1 MSFKIKFNIRIA
13 LIVLSALLAFYAPV
27 SAQDPGETNTG
38 DILIDKIAAVVDDR
52 LITLTDIDKAIQFY
66 AGFRKKQESE
76 SDFYS
81 RVLEELIN
89 YKVVYLEFKNDF
101 VLREED
107 YETVQTEVIG
117 RIGSLDNLLRL
128 LATFDMGWADFKE
141 FITERVAYER
151 VINRQLQEKISIKF
165 SQIEA
170 FYNSEYLPL
179 QKRLDLTPISLFDM
193 APQIENHLRKERI
206 QKQLAGW
213 LRDIRASHIIENKL
227 AKEKE

>member
-1 MSFKIKFNIRIA
+1 MSFNIKTT
-13 LIVLSALLAFYAPV
+13 LTVLLALLWLYAPV
-27 SAQDPGETNTG
+27 SAQEPGETIHG
-38 DILIDKIAAVVDDR
+38 EILIDKVAAVVNDQ

-76 SDFYS
+76 SDFYN

-107 YETVQTEVIG
+107 YETVQTDVIG

-128 LATFDMGWADFKE
+128 LATFDMGWADFKA

-179 QKRLDLTPISLFDM
+179 QKRLDLTPLSLFDM
-193 APQIENHLRKERI
+193 APQIEKHLRKERI

-213 LRDIRASHIIENKL
+213 LKDIRASYIIENKL

>member
-1 MSFKIKFNIRIA
+1 MILFWI
-13 LIVLSALLAFYAPV
+13 LVWFYAPAP
-27 SAQDPGETNTG
+27 AQDPADSAAGE
-38 DILIDKIAAVVDDR
+38 ILIDRIAAVVNDQ

-76 SDFYS
+76 SDFYN
-81 RVLEELIN
+81 RVLDELIN
-89 YKVVYLEFKNDF
+89 DKVVYLEFRNDF

-107 YETVQTEVIG
+107 YETIQTAVIG

-128 LATFDMGWADFKE
+128 LASFDMGWADFKA

-170 FYNSEYLPL
+170 FYNNEYRPM
-179 QKRLDLTPISLFDM
+179 QRRLDLTPLSLFDM
-193 APQIENHLRKERI
+193 APQIENHLRKEQI

-213 LRDIRASHIIENKL
+213 LKDIRSSYTIDNKL
-227 AKEKE
+227 VKEKEQQ